1 MRTWLFSKSSCNP
14 FMMNMSSRTALRLT
28 AIGRRIIRLR
38 RPNKEE
44 QVKSFPKNNTV
55 LEIQRELRQL
65 GNAEIA
71 RHSLRFFKT
80 GPGQYGAGDRFLGI
94 RVPALR
100 VIAKKHQT
108 ISLDDAAELLKSGFH
123 EERLTALF
131 ILVRRYQKPVE
142 ANEREAIYRL
152 YLDSTRWINNWDLVD
167 CSALY
172 IVGPHLMERD
182 KRLLYRLAR
191 SKNLWE
197 RRIAVLATFYFIQYR
212 QFDDALR
219 IAEILL
225 TDPEDLIH
233 KAVGWMLREI
243 GKRDIE
249 TEERFLKRHCRQMPR
264 TMLRYAL
271 EKFPEE
277 KRQRYL
283 KGTIGE
289 A

>member
-167 CSALY
+167 CSALH
-172 IVGPHLMERD
+172 IVGAYLCQRN
-182 KRLLYRLAR
+182 KRPLYELVR
-191 SKNLWE
+191 SKSLWE
-197 RRIAVLATFYFIQYR
+197 RRIAVLATFQFIQYR

-249 TEERFLKRHCRQMPR
+249 TEERFLKCHYQNMPR
-264 TMLRYAL
+264 TMLRYAI
-271 EKFPEE
+271 EKFPEA
-277 KRQRYL
+277 KRQLYL
-283 KGTIGE
+283 KGNM
-289 A
+289 